1 MGLQIATYAGNAQ
14 AAATSSLGFASGT
27 TSVASGGMLSRC
39 LLDGII
45 THVRAS
51 FILGSPLPSVT
62 ARLWRD
68 SSQSSLDASVF
79 VASSLLYSGALLN
92 NSWTRLLSPIPCLM
106 GDAIGIAYNGATI
119 KLVTNS
125 GLTGKLLLYENADK
139 STSGAWG
146 SNSTSLQPVLQCAGL
161 RAEVVTFGDS
171 ITVGRSNDAT
181 HFQGSLEPDF
191 WAVAGRDATYSPGS
205 LLKTRLGLTSAINL
219 GSGGQT
225 ALWGAQTFADRVGA
239 YAGLGAIV
247 VVNFGIN
254 DIVVAGMDLTT
265 HQGYWSEMLTQ
276 ANVLGVRLV
285 RQSILHVASAY
296 TAGGHDAAY
305 WNAIV
310 DTWNASMLLWCATNG
325 ITNVNVDV
333 VGGQTLAAAGQIS
346 GDYIHPAG
354 AGYASIATNLAAG
367 ITAAYSTAIMTP
379 AQIQTSI
386 TNALAAGVNV
396 TQIDGETA
404 NAAAPV
410 TFPATIGTSTLTQTQ
425 VSGYAGPILTDNST
439 GLVSAN
445 LIQISGSPVSTVDLT
460 PASIVVD
467 GSNHV
472 ITSDTANITA
482 IKLKTDLLATDDMF
496 PALIPSKWI
505 GTVAGKIS
513 LTNGV
518 VAASGNWSTFDPS
531 VSNVTVGGYAL
542 NQGPLYLLT
551 GGTNTLAV
559 DSGHAITFNNTSIAT
574 VSNPVTVGGYSAG
587 QDPLTLLTGAANQLV
602 VDSQGRTV
610 FSNTSIATVTTLTNL
625 PAATQDWLSAAA
637 VSAEAV
643 LKIVPSPLIVQVAA
657 ATGWGGSPLPTTF
670 SFSSTEAGYLADLWG
685 VRPAHTPLVNSQGQ
699 ISALPTP
706 VVLNLDEQSV
716 EIGS

>member
-425 VSGYAGPILTDNST
+425 VSGYAGPVSPLGMVMNRQTVAVFLNDLLQVWDDNVAGWVALGGATWTHCKFTSVQEDNGVYSHQSPDLDAKWLYLGPSTAASFAALTLGIVPVAQPASAGDQMGLSDGAITSAKFATDAITAAAIKADAVTKIQNGLSKPGTAQTITPPADMATATNQGTLAAAIAAVPAGILTAP
-439 GLVSAN
+439 AN
-445 LIQISGSPVSTVDLT
+445 
-460 PASIVVD
+460 
-467 GSNHV
+467 
-472 ITSDTANITA
+472 
-482 IKLKTDLLATDDMF
+482 KLATD
-496 PALIPSKWI
+496 ATGKVTTSNPS
-505 GTVAGKIS
+505 A
-513 LTNGV
+513 
-518 VAASGNWSTFDPS
+518 
-531 VSNVTVGGYAL
+531 
-542 NQGPLYLLT
+542 
-551 GGTNTLAV
+551 
-559 DSGHAITFNNTSIAT
+559 AITKI
-574 VSNPVTVGGYSAG
+574 
-587 QDPLTLLTGAANQLV
+587 
-602 VDSQGRTV
+602 
-610 FSNTSIATVTTLTNL
+610 TVT
-625 PAATQDWLSAAA
+625 
-637 VSAEAV
+637 EGG
-643 LKIVPSPLIVQVAA
+643 QV
-657 ATGWGGSPLPTTF
+657 
-670 SFSSTEAGYLADLWG
+670 
-685 VRPAHTPLVNSQGQ
+685 
-699 ISALPTP
+699 
-706 VVLNLDEQSV
+706 SV
-716 EIGS
+716 E